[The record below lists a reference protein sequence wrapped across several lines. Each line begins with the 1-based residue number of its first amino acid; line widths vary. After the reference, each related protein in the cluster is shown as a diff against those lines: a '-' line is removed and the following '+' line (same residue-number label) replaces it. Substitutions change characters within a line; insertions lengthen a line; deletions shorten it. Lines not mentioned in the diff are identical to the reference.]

1 MYSCS
6 SMYVLSDRLRKGKT
20 LLQMKMLLM
29 SLMRRMKVKMNFM
42 TVYCVTKKCLLS
54 VTLIMRMMRT
64 VQMMKYWKKMSNQGT
79 ESGQSCWFIF
89 SFLVLW
95 KVYQN
100 TVSIQA
106 KGLEGWQSPP
116 HVGKFSK
123 ISSFR

>member
-1 MYSCS
+1 MPVECDFDYEDDENCS
-6 SMYVLSDRLRKGKT
+6 DDEVLE
-20 LLQMKMLLM
+20 
-29 SLMRRMKVKMNFM
+29 
-42 TVYCVTKKCLLS
+42 
-54 VTLIMRMMRT
+54 
-64 VQMMKYWKKMSNQGT
+64 KMSNQGT

-116 HVGKFSK
+116 DVGKFSK